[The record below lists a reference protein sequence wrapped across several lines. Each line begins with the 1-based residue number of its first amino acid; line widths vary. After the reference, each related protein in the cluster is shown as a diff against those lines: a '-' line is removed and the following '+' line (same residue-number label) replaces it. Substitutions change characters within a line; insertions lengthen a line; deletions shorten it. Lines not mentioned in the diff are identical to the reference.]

1 MMSRG
6 QEARRLMRRHR
17 SGVLSSHSAKFSGY
31 PYGSALPHITDH
43 RGRPVLLISHLAEH
57 THNLDLDAHAS
68 YIVCDSGPELQAH
81 PRATLLGQ
89 ARVVDDAQGL
99 QERYLRFYPEQ
110 EQYLQIGGFRFYAIE
125 PAQVRYI
132 HGFGGLHWIPGESY
146 LAAEN
151 LEDAETSIVEH
162 MNEDHI
168 AAMRDYCRLVHER
181 DAQEVE
187 MVGIDCDGFDVRA
200 DGSLLRFDFG
210 APIGNPGQVRN
221 ALIELAQRARAR
233 K

>member
-1 MMSRG
+1 MSRG
-6 QEARRLMRRHR
+6 NEARRLMRRHR
-17 SGVLSSHSAKFSGY
+17 SGVLSSHSVKFDGY
-31 PYGSALPHITDH
+31 PYGSALTHVTDH

-57 THNLDLDAHAS
+57 THNLDADPHAS
-68 YIVCDSGPELQAH
+68 FIVCDSGPELQAH

-89 ARVVDDAQGL
+89 ARPVEQPQAL

-110 EQYLQIGGFRFYAIE
+110 EQYLHIGGFRFYVIE
-125 PAQVRYI
+125 PVQVRYI

-151 LEDAETSIVEH
+151 LEDAEASIVEH

-168 AAMRDYCRLVHER
+168 AAMRDYCRLVYER
-181 DAQEVE
+181 EPQEVE

-200 DGSLLRFDFG
+200 DTELLRFDFD
-210 APIGNPGQVRN
+210 APIGNSGQVRN
-221 ALIELAQRARAR
+221 ALVELAQRARSR